1 MESET
6 CPVPR
11 TELDYC
17 RWRLNIAHQLTYQIS
32 LDHYKRSRKFFCAR
46 VNRSA
51 LASAPGRL
59 YEYNRGVNGLQGV
72 EGQVSVDMGLLS
84 REFPVFFRLQGPRQ
98 ALSLLFPPDFLGDGT
113 ARRFVSAP
121 KAAAVSRLT

>member
-32 LDHYKRSRKFFCAR
+32 LDHYKRSRKFFCR
-46 VNRSA
+46 
-51 LASAPGRL
+51 
-59 YEYNRGVNGLQGV
+59 
-72 EGQVSVDMGLLS
+72 S
-84 REFPVFFRLQGPRQ
+84 RESFRPLLPRWGGFTNITE
-98 ALSLLFPPDFLGDGT
+98 A
-113 ARRFVSAP
+113 
-121 KAAAVSRLT
+121 